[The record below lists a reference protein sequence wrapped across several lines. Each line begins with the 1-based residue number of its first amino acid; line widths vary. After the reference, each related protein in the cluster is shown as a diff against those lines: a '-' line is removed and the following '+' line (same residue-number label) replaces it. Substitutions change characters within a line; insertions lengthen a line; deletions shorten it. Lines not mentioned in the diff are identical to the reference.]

1 VLQLQFKLSLIFVS
15 CPFFLPKNKMK
26 NTNRRRLPLSRKTK
40 TPQSTDAVVPPPMSP
55 TSRRILKA
63 QQRLAQDAAFDE
75 LMLLRGLNGGKK
87 THGDIKKIVEKY
99 QERGHYVE
107 RSHLEYRME
116 LRAKGLSMVSIVP
129 PPTDTVTLSETVV
142 SELSES
148 TVASIST
155 SDDLLESVVVANEVV
170 NYAVNE
176 VSLNDTTDNEI
187 DEQRKGGRKKGMT
200 NKHKQNLLIAYK
212 TALTEASSICSS
224 VKKDHQTRNK
234 KLPHGTFK
242 NIINKTEEKFGLE
255 AGAINFQTIKSRV
268 LSNNLTGVCYQK
280 V

>member
-1 VLQLQFKLSLIFVS
+1 
-15 CPFFLPKNKMK
+15 
-26 NTNRRRLPLSRKTK
+26 
-40 TPQSTDAVVPPPMSP
+40 MSP

-75 LMLLRGLNGGKK
+75 LLLIRGLNGGKK

-99 QERGHYVE
+99 KERGHFVE

-116 LRAKGLSMVSIVP
+116 LRAKGLSMVSIAP

-142 SELSES
+142 SDLSES
-148 TVASIST
+148 TCASISN
-155 SDDLLESVVVANEVV
+155 SDVLQESVGNYTV
-170 NYAVNE
+170 NL

-200 NKHKQNLLIAYK
+200 NQRKQNLVIAYK

-224 VKKDHQTRNK
+224 VKKDHQSRNI

-242 NIINKTEEKFGLE
+242 NIIHKTEEKFGLE

-268 LSNNLTGVCYQK
+268 LSNNLTGICYQK
-280 V
+280 VSATPTS